1 MPVSKPQLSR
11 REARAYQTEL
21 LQLQKIG
28 IPVGRAGDF
37 SQAPVSRLQGV
48 RLSASD
54 HECAKLYD
62 MPGIDCAVVIPAK
75 LLIPRSGI
83 LIESAE
89 MCVPWDPMPLELEER
104 ERYRFFDK
112 ILRGMIPSPPTLLNS
127 RLIGKENL
135 YRGQWEGVIVGTGSS
150 SVPARYAEGTNV
162 SITLALW
169 DEWGN
174 ESKFTFHAGVDRVH
188 KQRYERERAASR
200 TSHKRIPLFSPEANR
215 LQVEGME
222 PAGIRWLRELEHSA
236 RATSESGKEKRSNR
250 EVAERET
257 TPSQAQDL
265 ANCGLSSLQSFTK
278 VAGSLEND

>member
-37 SQAPVSRLQGV
+37 SQARVSRLQGV

-135 YRGQWEGVIVGTGSS
+135 YRGQWEGVIVGTSNS
-150 SVPARYAEGTNV
+150 SVPLCYEEHAKV
-162 SITLALW
+162 PITLSLW
-169 DEWGN
+169 DEQGDV
-174 ESKFTFHAGVDRVH
+174 FHTTFHPRVMRVY
-188 KQRYERERAASR
+188 KERYERELAAYR
-200 TSHKRIPLFSPEANR
+200 RSHKRIPIFSPEAEQLR
-215 LQVEGME
+215 GEDIE
-222 PAGIRWLRELEHSA
+222 PHGTRWLRELESSA
-236 RATSESGKEKRSNR
+236 RLESESRTDEGSNL
-250 EVAERET
+250 EFAGSET
-257 TPSQAQDL
+257 TQSHARDL
-265 ANCGLSSLQSFTK
+265 ANSEPNFASATPRN
-278 VAGSLEND
+278 E